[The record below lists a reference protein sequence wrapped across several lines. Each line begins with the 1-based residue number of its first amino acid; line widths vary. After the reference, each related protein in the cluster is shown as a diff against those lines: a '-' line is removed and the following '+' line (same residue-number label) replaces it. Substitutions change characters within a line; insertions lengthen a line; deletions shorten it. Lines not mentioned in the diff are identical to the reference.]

1 MKIKLCS
8 LFVILAFLLVLT
20 VLTASAQAPGSPC
33 ATGSGKA
40 GRWFGTPN
48 NMKCAGLG
56 DSCLAPNGPG
66 IVIGTVANMK
76 CAGLGD
82 SCPAQNGPGKVFG
95 TPNNMVCAGLGEP
108 CPAPNGPGKVTGT
121 SNNMQCTGLAD
132 TSNTGGGSS
141 NINTQPKPQ
150 TPGGANLK
158 PGLQDSSSPGSA
170 R

>member
-8 LFVILAFLLVLT
+8 LFIILSFLLVLT
-20 VLTASAQAPGSPC
+20 SLAVAATTPGSLC
-33 ATGSGKA
+33 TIHSGKA

-48 NMKCAGLG
+48 NM
-56 DSCLAPNGPG
+56 
-66 IVIGTVANMK
+66 V

-95 TPNNMVCAGLGEP
+95 TPNNMKCAGLGDP